1 MKKLAFMNTIS
12 RSAHRMAF
20 KLQKHSPEILVVAGV
35 IGAVASAVMA
45 CKATTKLGD
54 ILDDSRDRIDS
65 IHDVIENPDKVNG
78 EYTQEDGNKD
88 LAIVYT
94 QTALKV
100 AKVYAPAVILGG
112 LSITAILTSNN
123 ILRKRNIAL
132 AAAYTAVDKSFKEYR
147 GKVVERFG
155 KELDKE
161 LRYNIKAKE
170 VEETVTD
177 EKGNEKT
184 VKKTVDV
191 VDPNAISEFAKF
203 VDDGCIGWTKDPE
216 LNMIFLRQQEAAA
229 TKRLEDRGHL
239 FLNEVY
245 DMLGLPHTRAGQIV
259 GWIYDKKNPIGD
271 NYVDFGIYDTSK
283 EANRNFVNGYE
294 RTILLDFNVDGNILD
309 LMCMT
314 GLNSIGSGNTYRD
327 IYYRVW

>member
-54 ILDDSRDRIDS
+54 ILDDSRDKIDS

-112 LSITAILTSNN
+112 LSITPFSHLTIFSERGTLHWLQLTQQSTKASKN
-123 ILRKRNIAL
+123 IVEESLKDSEKNWIKSSVITSKLRK
-132 AAAYTAVDKSFKEYR
+132 
-147 GKVVERFG
+147 
-155 KELDKE
+155 
-161 LRYNIKAKE
+161 
-170 VEETVTD
+170 
-177 EKGNEKT
+177 
-184 VKKTVDV
+184 
-191 VDPNAISEFAKF
+191 
-203 VDDGCIGWTKDPE
+203 W
-216 LNMIFLRQQEAAA
+216 
-229 TKRLEDRGHL
+229 KRL
-239 FLNEVY
+239 
-245 DMLGLPHTRAGQIV
+245 LPT
-259 GWIYDKKNPIGD
+259 KK
-271 NYVDFGIYDTSK
+271 VMK
-283 EANRNFVNGYE
+283 R
-294 RTILLDFNVDGNILD
+294 L
-309 LMCMT
+309 
-314 GLNSIGSGNTYRD
+314 
-327 IYYRVW
+327 

>member
-45 CKATTKLGD
+45 CKATTKLSD
-54 ILDDSRDRIDS
+54 ILDDSRDKIDS
-65 IHDVIENPDKVNG
+65 IHDVIENPDKVDE

-94 QTALKV
+94 QTALKI

-132 AAAYTAVDKSFKEYR
+132 AAAYTAVDKSFKDYR
-147 GKVVERFG
+147 GRVVERFG

-203 VDDGCIGWTKDPE
+203 FDDGCIGWTKDPE

-245 DMLGLPHTRAGQIV
+245 DMLGIPHTRAGQIV
-259 GWIYDKKNPIGD
+259 GWIYDEKNPIGD

-309 LMCMT
+309 LMWMT
-314 GLNSIGSGNTYRD
+314 GLNSIGSGNTHRD
-327 IYYRVW
+327 IYDRVW